1 LLRSH
6 CNIMLKCSS
15 EVTVSD
21 ANQEDRIQIYESNL
35 IPYLIKK
42 LLLFLPFITIFIRRK
57 YIIKQIINIVIIIF
71 KSLNNDCIKERR
83 NQQIL

>member
-1 LLRSH
+1 
-6 CNIMLKCSS
+6 MLKCSS